1 MPYSL
6 INALINHHAKKLT
19 SSDSYVLYYKIN
31 QTHAKYFQDYNT
43 QPLVNNSLS
52 HVKDHFHASTFRKQ
66 KGTCG
71 LIMLP
76 HVVSL

>member
-1 MPYSL
+1 MFYSLLEFTVPYSL
-6 INALINHHAKKLT
+6 INA